1 MMRTVPNFE
10 RKKRGCGFCKDGAGE
25 MHGKVWKVA
34 CPFSECPYRVLD
46 KYKTYDEFLKSEDS
60 KILVTEFF
68 STIASA
74 YELASHHSRNHLY
87 SDGSGRADE

>member
-1 MMRTVPNFE
+1 MRTIPNFE
-10 RKKRGCGFCKDGAGE
+10 RKQRGCAFCKDGDCRQQGR
-25 MHGKVWKVA
+25 VWRIR
-34 CPFSECPYRVLD
+34 CPYSECPYRVLD

-74 YELASHHSRNHLY
+74 YEMASHHSKNRLY
-87 SDGSGRADE
+87 SDGSGRVDE